1 MMKMKTLK
9 EGIVAHADSFGEL
22 FKFSAEH
29 TCRSMLHS
37 LEEFAN
43 MELVT
48 FKELT
53 AGFFLGFEHYLWASG
68 CSRNTSACYFRAL
81 RAICR
86 EAEKEKELKDAKRL
100 FCEVFMG
107 YEETRKRALS
117 IEQLRM
123 VADADLEDT
132 PSLGVARDLFI
143 LSYYLRGI
151 PFIDLAYLRKTDIQ
165 DNVLC
170 YRRSKTGRMLTI
182 TLEPW
187 MQEIIERYLY
197 DDSGSPY
204 LLRIIR
210 QPGSIP
216 EERKQYESA
225 LRLYNKHL
233 YRLSERLGLGVRLTS
248 YVARHTWATLAYNE
262 DIPVSK
268 ISAGLSHASEEI
280 THTYLRSF
288 SDEQLAVVNLQ
299 MAALVNPMAEKEWKR
314 KERGKVNRNDKV
326 RKNSQNELHISVPI
340 PGRKRNDSGGK
351 GTISHWN
358 KQGKQEIL
366 IEVSQF
372 SVKNQLNYNTRHDK
386 NISLI
391 LNVRFCLKK
400 SCQ

>member
-9 EGIVAHADSFGEL
+9 EGIVVHADSLGEL

-48 FKELT
+48 FKGLT

-81 RAICR
+81 RVICR
-86 EAEKEKELKDAKRL
+86 KAEKEKVLKDAKQL
-100 FCEVFMG
+100 FSEVFMG
-107 YEETRKRALS
+107 YEETKKRALS

-123 VADADLEDT
+123 VASADLEE
-132 PSLGVARDLFI
+132 PSLVMARDLFI

-151 PFIDLAYLRKTDIQ
+151 PFIDLAYLRKTDIH

-187 MQEIIERYLY
+187 MWEIIERYSC
-197 DDSGSPY
+197 DDSDSPY

-210 QPGSIP
+210 QPGSIL
-216 EERKQYESA
+216 EERQQYESA

-262 DIPVSK
+262 DIPVAK

-314 KERGKVNRNDKV
+314 KEKGKRKGNRNDKES
-326 RKNSQNELHISVPI
+326 KSSQNELHISVPI
-340 PGRKRNDSGGK
+340 PGRKRNNSGGK
-351 GTISHWN
+351 GTISN
-358 KQGKQEIL
+358 
-366 IEVSQF
+366 
-372 SVKNQLNYNTRHDK
+372 
-386 NISLI
+386 
-391 LNVRFCLKK
+391 
-400 SCQ
+400 

>member
-1 MMKMKTLK
+1 MKMKTLK
-9 EGIVAHADSFGEL
+9 EGIVAHADSLGEL

-29 TCRSMLHS
+29 TCRSMLNS
-37 LEEFAN
+37 LEGFTNIESLDFRN
-43 MELVT
+43 
-48 FKELT
+48 LT
-53 AGFFLGFEHYLWASG
+53 AGFLLSFEHYLWASG

-123 VADADLEDT
+123 VADADLEDV
-132 PSLGVARDLFI
+132 PSLGAARDLFI

-170 YRRSKTGRMLTI
+170 YRRSKTGRVLTI

-187 MQEIIERYLY
+187 MWEIIERYRCENPY
-197 DDSGSPY
+197 SPY
-204 LLRIIR
+204 LLKIIR
-210 QPGSIP
+210 KPGTIP
-216 EERKQYESA
+216 EERRQYESA

-233 YRLSERLGLGVRLTS
+233 YRLSEQLGFGVRLTS

-299 MAALVNPMAEKEWKR
+299 MAALVSPMAEKEWKK
-314 KERGKVNRNDKV
+314 KEKEKGNRNDKES
-326 RKNSQNELHISVPI
+326 KSSQNELHISVPI
-340 PGRKRNDSGGK
+340 PGRKRN
-351 GTISHWN
+351 
-358 KQGKQEIL
+358 
-366 IEVSQF
+366 
-372 SVKNQLNYNTRHDK
+372 
-386 NISLI
+386 
-391 LNVRFCLKK
+391 RFRW
-400 SCQ
+400 

>member
-1 MMKMKTLK
+1 MMEGRVGGDTNLKNSMMKIKILK
-9 EGIVAHADSFGEL
+9 DGIIAHTNSLGKS

-81 RAICR
+81 RAICKG
-86 EAEKEKELKDAKRL
+86 AERQGMLKDAKRL
-100 FCEVFMG
+100 FSEVFMG

-165 DNVLC
+165 DNVLR

-187 MQEIIERYLY
+187 MWEIIKRYRCENT
-197 DDSGSPY
+197 DSPY
-204 LLRIIR
+204 LLKII
-210 QPGSIP
+210 QKPGTIP
-216 EERKQYESA
+216 EERRQYESA

-314 KERGKVNRNDKV
+314 KEKGNYKV
-326 RKNSQNELHISVPI
+326 RKNTKNELHISVPI

-351 GTISHWN
+351 GTISN
-358 KQGKQEIL
+358 
-366 IEVSQF
+366 
-372 SVKNQLNYNTRHDK
+372 
-386 NISLI
+386 
-391 LNVRFCLKK
+391 
-400 SCQ
+400 

>member
-1 MMKMKTLK
+1 MKMKTLK
-9 EGIVAHADSFGEL
+9 EGIIAHADGLGKL

-29 TCRSMLHS
+29 TCRSILHS

-48 FKELT
+48 FRKLT

-100 FCEVFMG
+100 FSEVFMG

-117 IEQLRM
+117 LEQLRM

-132 PSLGVARDLFI
+132 PSLGMARDLFI

-187 MQEIIERYLY
+187 MREIIERYRCENT
-197 DDSGSPY
+197 DSPY
-204 LLRIIR
+204 LLKII
-210 QPGSIP
+210 QKPGTIP
-216 EERKQYESA
+216 EER
-225 LRLYNKHL
+225 RPCDFTINICI
-233 YRLSERLGLGVRLTS
+233 
-248 YVARHTWATLAYNE
+248 
-262 DIPVSK
+262 D
-268 ISAGLSHASEEI
+268 
-280 THTYLRSF
+280 YL
-288 SDEQLAVVNLQ
+288 
-299 MAALVNPMAEKEWKR
+299 
-314 KERGKVNRNDKV
+314 NDWDW
-326 RKNSQNELHISVPI
+326 E
-340 PGRKRNDSGGK
+340 
-351 GTISHWN
+351 
-358 KQGKQEIL
+358 
-366 IEVSQF
+366 
-372 SVKNQLNYNTRHDK
+372 
-386 NISLI
+386 
-391 LNVRFCLKK
+391 
-400 SCQ
+400 